1 MNDFYTEQLVKR
13 KTPMSEKFVVVILGI
28 LTVLSVVLVLAMPIL
43 LFVPVV
49 LAVLTYFANLR
60 TDLEFEYLYVNGE
73 LDIDKIMAKT
83 KRKKGFSAKI
93 SDLEV
98 MAPQGSEVLHAY
110 QNIKTFDYS
119 YMTDKNRKFEA
130 VFVKDGVKTKI
141 IFEPNQTILDGIR
154 MLAPRKVNF

>member
-73 LDIDKIMAKT
+73 LDIDKIMAKDKKKEGIFGKD
-83 KRKKGFSAKI
+83 KRFGSNGAAGLGSLTCI
-93 SDLEV
+93 SE
-98 MAPQGSEVLHAY
+98 H
-110 QNIKTFDYS
+110 
-119 YMTDKNRKFEA
+119 
-130 VFVKDGVKTKI
+130 KDI
-141 IFEPNQTILDGIR
+141 
-154 MLAPRKVNF
+154 